1 GGRNDLF
8 LVGHAMRESEDERFE
23 EKIGGEVSGQLSW
36 GDEESRGNKKA
47 RSLWHERARYSE
59 KVTT

>member
-1 GGRNDLF
+1 
-8 LVGHAMRESEDERFE
+8 MRESEDERFE

-47 RSLWHERARYSE
+47 RSLWHERARYWE
-59 KVTT
+59 NVTT